1 MIRKRLAAGIRAAVL
16 AAVLGAVMGGTAM
29 AAGMA
34 ENDRD
39 LVTGPG
45 AQNQTEERE
54 QTGTFDVDRFV
65 LPEEARVLVV
75 VEGTGASACN
85 AYAFE
90 RGENG
95 WELRMQTGG
104 YLGLNG
110 MSNHRT
116 EGDKTTPIG
125 VFRMNTPFGQDAP
138 LEGFPANYIKVDET
152 YIWSQDSNRLVR
164 DLSAS
169 GEQVGTAGY
178 AEHYDYVID
187 AGYNRNA
194 VPKAGSALFL
204 HCIGQGKTYTSGC
217 VSIPKEEMAKVM
229 RLYGTYGDGAC
240 YIAQAPAGTFEL
252 IYDTYGA
259 NNGLSPEG
267 DFGV

>member
-45 AQNQTEERE
+45 AQNQTEEHE
-54 QTGTFDVDRFV
+54 QTGTFDVNRFV

-95 WELRMQTGG
+95 WGLRLQTGG
-104 YLGLNG
+104 CLGLNG

-125 VFRMNTPFGQDAP
+125 VFQMNTPFGQDAP
-138 LEGFPANYIKVDET
+138 LEGFPANYIQVDET